1 MSDVRNPELERLF
14 ASDRPEL
21 EDSGFTER
29 VMTETRRVKL
39 RWLGGSVAVLAFVV
53 LIASLVGAPLG
64 SWAVLA
70 SRFFTT
76 AIIDL
81 GEGWWTLLLAPINT
95 IGGLFVL
102 GWKALRMAVRRRL

>member
-1 MSDVRNPELERLF
+1 MIDIRDPELERLF
-14 ASDRPEL
+14 ATSTPDL
-21 EDSGFTER
+21 EDAGFTER

-39 RWLGGSVAVLAFVV
+39 RWLGGGVAGLALVV
-53 LIASLVGAPLG
+53 LVASLAGAPLG

-95 IGGLFVL
+95 IGGLLVL
-102 GWKALRMAVRRRL
+102 GWKAARMAARRLL